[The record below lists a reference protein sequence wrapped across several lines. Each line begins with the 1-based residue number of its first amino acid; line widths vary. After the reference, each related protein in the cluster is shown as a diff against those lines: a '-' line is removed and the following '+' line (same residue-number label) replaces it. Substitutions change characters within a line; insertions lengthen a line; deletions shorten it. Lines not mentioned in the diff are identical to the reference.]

1 MSLFD
6 IEVASGSL
14 SMQVCHVDFDE
25 IKVVGQRISEEGEAF
40 DLEQETPGFH
50 DVEFN
55 DNLIRGY
62 YSGVIPFEVEYLVD
76 GVMARRLHK
85 RIESAEFITDG
96 KLLFAWGKSGPIK
109 GMSMGISALT
119 GSECGY
125 AHFEF
130 EDLDNIQNRMSKL
143 KSIVVKNPK
152 ECEVKT
158 CRLAGGIEEYT
169 TYNVVNKNHA
179 IGQVSGLIDTPH
191 GSMTLT
197 ANQKGSVRLNCSKG
211 QMLNFD
217 LLAWIVNLI
226 YGKVEEKNL
235 FNSGFDT
242 PAEAEESPKKILDY
256 CEERTKLVV
265 AAIDRVLDKSLSAVS
280 DQAGFP

>member
-1 MSLFD
+1 
-6 IEVASGSL
+6 
-14 SMQVCHVDFDE
+14 
-25 IKVVGQRISEEGEAF
+25 
-40 DLEQETPGFH
+40 
-50 DVEFN
+50 
-55 DNLIRGY
+55 
-62 YSGVIPFEVEYLVD
+62 
-76 GVMARRLHK
+76 
-85 RIESAEFITDG
+85 
-96 KLLFAWGKSGPIK
+96 
-109 GMSMGISALT
+109 MGISALT